1 MSSLRVNHCKKG
13 LKFFLDLAQGNQATL
28 EYRQLKP
35 NVIDIYHTQ
44 VPPELKGKGITAQ
57 LCKEAFNYA
66 KENKLKVVTSCPT
79 AQKYIESMA
88 SEAEKKTVVRELKDK
103 KDLEDS

>member
-1 MSSLRVNHCKKG
+1 MSSLRVNHCKKS

-57 LCKEAFNYA
+57 LCKEAFSFA
-66 KENKLKVVTSCPT
+66 KDNKLKVVTSCPT
-79 AQKYIESMA
+79 ALKYVESKA
-88 SEAEKKTVVRELKDK
+88 TEAERKIVVSQLKDK
-103 KDLEDS
+103 KDYQDL